1 MNTSMSGFQKYI
13 KYLGYFVYYIGI
25 SRPNVTKMILN
36 GQKSEIGPIWLHTG
50 PYYQYTGCPN
60 KKGHPTVIAIKLLRI
75 IRSPQKFHTV
85 SGTLLALI
93 CALIHVPTI
102 FYLIVTKLNVKIT
115 SFENEHG

>member
-1 MNTSMSGFQKYI
+1 MKALYFLQIFLFSNNTGSA
-13 KYLGYFVYYIGI
+13 
-25 SRPNVTKMILN
+25 
-36 GQKSEIGPIWLHTG
+36 
-50 PYYQYTGCPN
+50 N
-60 KKGHPTVIAIKLLRI
+60 KKQHTTFITINTVTILL
-75 IRSPQKFHTV
+75 SPQKFHTV

>member
-1 MNTSMSGFQKYI
+1 MLKWQVDIFFRLQTQNIYRVS
-13 KYLGYFVYYIGI
+13 
-25 SRPNVTKMILN
+25 
-36 GQKSEIGPIWLHTG
+36 
-50 PYYQYTGCPN
+50 
-60 KKGHPTVIAIKLLRI
+60 KKGYTTLIAIKVLII
-75 IRSPQKFHTV
+75 IRSPQKIHTV